1 MSESVSRA
9 FEQGKAEGLKM
20 AQEQHE
26 VLELDRRIKLARKSA
41 IEARVLNDLRSVDRA
56 AEEIDEDHIVKDGQ
70 VENATPNGMPAKQ
83 PHTTSSPVP
92 NKEKRVNSESDEA
105 DPFASLVGL
114 LRKR

>member
-26 VLELDRRIKLARKSA
+26 ILELEQCIKLARKSA
-41 IEARVLNDLRSVDRA
+41 IEARAWNDPRSVDRT
-56 AEEIDEDHIVKDGQ
+56 AEEIDQDYIVKDGQ
-70 VENATPNGMPAKQ
+70 VENATPDGMTAKQ
-83 PHTTSSPVP
+83 PHTTSSPVS
-92 NKEKRVNSESDEA
+92 NKEKRENSESDEA